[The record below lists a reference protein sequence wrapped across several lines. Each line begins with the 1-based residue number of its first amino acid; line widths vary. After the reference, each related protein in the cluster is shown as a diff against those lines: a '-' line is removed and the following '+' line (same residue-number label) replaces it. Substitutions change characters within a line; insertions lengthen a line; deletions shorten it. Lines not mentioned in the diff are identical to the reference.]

1 LSLEDGF
8 SKEEMAEWE
17 RRLKKLTSAPFEY
30 FSELK
35 IDGFAVSLVYEH
47 GVLKVGAT
55 RGDGVTGEDVT
66 QNLKTIEAIPLRL
79 RQAEKEIE
87 NIIGKKLPAAIE
99 SYREI
104 EVRGEVYMTKK
115 AFEKVNREQEK
126 KGLALYANPRNLAA
140 GSVRQLDPKI
150 TASRELS
157 FFAYDLVTDFGQETH
172 EEEHEICRAL
182 GFRTLK
188 EVKRSKNLNEVQ
200 AFFASVKRVR
210 EKLPYEIDGIV
221 VQVNENRVLERLG
234 AVGKSPR
241 GMIAYKFPGK
251 EATTIIEDIFVQVGR
266 TGVLTPVAALK
277 PVEVGGVT
285 VSRAT
290 LHNMDEIERLGVK
303 IGDTVI
309 IQRAG
314 DVIPDIVRVLPKLRP
329 KHARAF
335 RMPKTFCGQPVI
347 RREGEVAHRIP
358 HPEKCPLV
366 HRERLYHF
374 VSKKAFDIERLG
386 PKIIDQLVEN
396 NLIQD
401 PADIFALK
409 VGDLVPLERF
419 AEKSAQNIIESI
431 EAAKK
436 ITLPRF
442 IFALG
447 IPHVGEETAQDLAKE
462 LGSIEKLM
470 DASKEE
476 LDAIPE
482 VGSVMAEEIAKWF
495 GNRENRDLLRKLLR
509 YVGIER
515 MHVTKKGPL
524 EGKTMVVTGG
534 LRTMSREEAKE
545 KIREAGGDVSE
556 SVSRKTDFLVF
567 GSEPGSKY
575 EKAKKLRVNILTE
588 KEFLQL
594 LE

>member
-1 LSLEDGF
+1 MTKQETKERIKKLREEIHHHRYLYHVLDRPEISDAALDSLKHELSKLEGLFPELVTPDSPTQRVGGRALEKFKKVRHAVPMLSLEDGF

-157 FFAYDLVTDFGQETH
+157 FFAYDLVTDLGQEAH

-251 EATTIIEDIFVQVGR
+251 EATTI
-266 TGVLTPVAALK
+266 
-277 PVEVGGVT
+277 
-285 VSRAT
+285 
-290 LHNMDEIERLGVK
+290 
-303 IGDTVI
+303 
-309 IQRAG
+309 
-314 DVIPDIVRVLPKLRP
+314 
-329 KHARAF
+329 
-335 RMPKTFCGQPVI
+335 
-347 RREGEVAHRIP
+347 
-358 HPEKCPLV
+358 
-366 HRERLYHF
+366 
-374 VSKKAFDIERLG
+374 
-386 PKIIDQLVEN
+386 
-396 NLIQD
+396 
-401 PADIFALK
+401 
-409 VGDLVPLERF
+409 
-419 AEKSAQNIIESI
+419 
-431 EAAKK
+431 
-436 ITLPRF
+436 
-442 IFALG
+442 
-447 IPHVGEETAQDLAKE
+447 
-462 LGSIEKLM
+462 
-470 DASKEE
+470 
-476 LDAIPE
+476 
-482 VGSVMAEEIAKWF
+482 
-495 GNRENRDLLRKLLR
+495 
-509 YVGIER
+509 
-515 MHVTKKGPL
+515 
-524 EGKTMVVTGG
+524 
-534 LRTMSREEAKE
+534 
-545 KIREAGGDVSE
+545 
-556 SVSRKTDFLVF
+556 
-567 GSEPGSKY
+567 
-575 EKAKKLRVNILTE
+575 
-588 KEFLQL
+588 
-594 LE
+594 